1 MLYSDKKGLF
11 MQKYMTLLKEHQI
24 KITPQRLAIIELM
37 DRYGHIS
44 VRDIYEKIKANFPS
58 LSLATVYK
66 NINAM
71 MENNFIKELKI
82 VGQDNKYELTKEK
95 HSHMI
100 CQECGSIEDIMI
112 DTLGLKKSI
121 PSDSGFLVE
130 DISIQFFGKC
140 KKCSS

>member
-11 MQKYMTLLKEHQI
+11 MQKYMTLLKEHHI

-37 DRYGHIS
+37 DSYGHIS

-71 MENNFIKELKI
+71 MESDFIKELKI
-82 VGQDNKYELTKEK
+82 VGQDNKYELTKER
-95 HSHMI
+95 HSHLI
-100 CQECGSIEDIMI
+100 CQKCGSIEDIHV
-112 DTLGLKKSI
+112 DTSKLQEGI
-121 PSDSGFLVE
+121 PTDSGFEVA
-130 DISIQFFGKC
+130 DISIQFFGTC
-140 KKCSS
+140 KNCSS